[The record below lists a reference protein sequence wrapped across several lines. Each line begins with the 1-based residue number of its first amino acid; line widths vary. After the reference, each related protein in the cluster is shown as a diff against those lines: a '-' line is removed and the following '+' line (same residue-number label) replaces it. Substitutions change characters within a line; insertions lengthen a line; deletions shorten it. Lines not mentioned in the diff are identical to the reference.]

1 MYVNPCTRGAAQ
13 ITPSLPQHRGAADAV
28 HRSLDFSSA
37 GRTDGNWD
45 VLFIS
50 WITDTWYR
58 INVANSSLFQVDTH
72 ICIEGRVSFS
82 FEKMEKNNNSHWQMC
97 EFMFIWISMNS
108 SLQVHTDRLLPRKP
122 WGQRLRIGKY
132 RISKELFPLAGKF
145 SYLYCTWKLSGFLWI
160 LRPRSW
166 ICLRRWIWIKYVGEG
181 GTWRIGQPSRSSSQ
195 RWIRHHQHFLALLLH
210 FHWSTSPSVLIQ
222 VFCPSPSPSVL
233 IFFYIVDCIKPR
245 SDGFSINY
253 FRPQGYIWFESQI
266 TNGEFGFHRVFV

>member
-1 MYVNPCTRGAAQ
+1 
-13 ITPSLPQHRGAADAV
+13 
-28 HRSLDFSSA
+28 
-37 GRTDGNWD
+37 
-45 VLFIS
+45 
-50 WITDTWYR
+50 
-58 INVANSSLFQVDTH
+58 
-72 ICIEGRVSFS
+72 
-82 FEKMEKNNNSHWQMC
+82 
-97 EFMFIWISMNS
+97 MNS

-132 RISKELFPLAGKF
+132 RISKELFPLTGEF
-145 SYLYCTWKLSGFLWI
+145 SHLYCIWKLSGFLWI

-181 GTWRIGQPSRSSSQ
+181 GLWRIGQPSRSSSQ
-195 RWIRHHQHFLALLLH
+195 RWIHHHQHFLALLLH

-233 IFFYIVDCIKPR
+233 IQVFCPSPSVLIQVFCPSPRPSVLILNIFYIVDCIKPR